1 MRSACLL
8 VLLAACGGDDSNGPP
23 LVVSTSF
30 LVTDKTGSAPTA
42 PIDPLYQQMVAFDV
56 EFPTITSS
64 RGDEADT
71 IDCISTVVASESA
84 IDTAHGDTAA
94 VYQTEVL
101 DMLGY
106 WDVRLQLCTT
116 GSPSIRLHSEIDAFN
131 FAIGCGGIPEAARV
145 KNRDGY
151 PELTT
156 FTATDCNATIY
167 DVARNRILS
176 ANGFTMQVTTGP
188 AELP

>member
-42 PIDPLYQQMVAFDV
+42 PIDPLYQQTVDFDV
-56 EFPTITSS
+56 EFPSITSS

-71 IDCISTVVASESA
+71 IDCISTVVAAESA

-101 DMLGY
+101 DMLAY
-106 WDVRLQLCTT
+106 WDVRLQLCTS
-116 GSPSIRLHSEIDAFN
+116 GAPSIRLHSEIDAFN
-131 FAIGCGGIPEAARV
+131 FAIGCSVPEAARV

>member
-1 MRSACLL
+1 M
-8 VLLAACGGDDSNGPP
+8 
-23 LVVSTSF
+23 
-30 LVTDKTGSAPTA
+30 TDKTGSAPTA

-71 IDCISTVVASESA
+71 IDCISTVVAAESA

-131 FAIGCGGIPEAARV
+131 FAIGCGGIPDAARV

-156 FTATDCNATIY
+156 FTATECNATIY

>member
-1 MRSACLL
+1 MRRACVL
-8 VLLAACGGDDSNGPP
+8 VLLAACGGDDSSGPP
-23 LVVSTSF
+23 LVVTTTF

-42 PIDPLYQQMVAFDV
+42 PIDPLYQQTVDFAV
-56 EFPTITSS
+56 EFPKIQSY

-71 IDCISTVVASESA
+71 IDCISTVVVSSPGL
-84 IDTAHGDTAA
+84 DTAQGDTAPVFQA
-94 VYQTEVL
+94 EVL
-101 DMLGY
+101 DMLGD
-106 WDVRLQLCTT
+106 WDVRLQLCTS
-116 GSPSIRLHSEIDAFN
+116 GAPSIRLHSEIDAFN
-131 FAIGCGGIPEAARV
+131 FAIGCGGIPESARV